1 MGICPSA
8 FGMFGGLPD
17 GAGTAF
23 PAAQP
28 LPHGMPPMQTGNL
41 CKGVQKKR
49 EDEIDFVPSALQTGF
64 QKAIAGFFNVSRI
77 GLNDWGKKQNLWNC
91 EV

>member
-28 LPHGMPPMQTGNL
+28 LPHGMPPMQTVNL
-41 CKGVQKKR
+41 CKGAQKNNG
-49 EDEIDFVPSALQTGF
+49 DQIDYVSSSLQTGF
-64 QKAIAGFFNVSRI
+64 QKAIGFFNVSRI
-77 GLNDWGKKQNLWNC
+77 GLND
-91 EV
+91 